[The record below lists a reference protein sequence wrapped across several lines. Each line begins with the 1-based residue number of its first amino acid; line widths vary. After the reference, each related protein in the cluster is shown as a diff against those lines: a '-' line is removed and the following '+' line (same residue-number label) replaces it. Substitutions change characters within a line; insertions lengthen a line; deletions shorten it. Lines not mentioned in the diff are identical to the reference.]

1 MRRLRLLALL
11 TGTSA
16 LMAGAPVSFAEPA
29 RSRSSDSSQAQALG
43 LLQLAANAV
52 RSRTWSGAE
61 DLASWHGGSRRSAVA
76 EVSHS
81 PERGTLARLRT
92 AGPVRG
98 AASARFGVPAD
109 GLDEQLI
116 DLLAEHYDLRVVG
129 PGRSAGRSARVVEA
143 RRPDVSGAGEVA
155 ARFWV
160 DDDSSLLLRREVYD
174 DAGWPVH
181 SSSFVQVRVA
191 PVAPP
196 AVPPYA
202 QVAVVAPLAPVG
214 QRLEPADLD
223 GLRARGWPAPIA
235 LPGRLSLY
243 AARLHGPVLQLAY
256 SDGLSTL
263 SVFVQQGSKAAGE
276 LPGFARERHGR
287 VTVWA
292 RHAGPEQVV
301 WSGAGRTW
309 TVLSD
314 ASAGTVR
321 GAVLALPHDLAPP
334 PRGWVLHRLC
344 RGLSRVGSWFN
355 PFH

>member
-16 LMAGAPVSFAEPA
+16 LVAGAPAAFAAPA
-29 RSRSSDSSQAQALG
+29 QLGSDDSSQAQALG
-43 LLQLAANAV
+43 LLRLAANAV
-52 RSRTWSGAE
+52 RTRTWSGAE

-92 AGPVRG
+92 AGPVG
-98 AASARFGVPAD
+98 GGTSVRFGIPAD

-116 DLLAEHYDLRVVG
+116 DVLAEHYDLRVVG
-129 PGRSAGRSARVVEA
+129 PDRSAGRSARVVEA

-160 DDDSSLLLRREVYD
+160 DDTSSLILRREVYD

-191 PVAPP
+191 PPAPP
-196 AVPPYA
+196 AAPPYA
-202 QVAVVAPLAPVG
+202 QVAVVGPLAPVG

-223 GLRARGWPAPIA
+223 GLRAHGWSAPTE

-243 AARLHGPVLQLAY
+243 AARLHGQVLQLAY

-263 SVFVQQGSKAAGE
+263 SVFVQRGTRTAGD
-276 LPGFARERHGR
+276 LPGFARERQGR

-292 RHAGPEQVV
+292 QHTNPERVV

-321 GAVLALPHDLAPP
+321 GAVLALPHDLAPSP
-334 PRGWVLHRLC
+334 HGRVLHRLC